1 MRIHLL
7 ITLAL
12 VLSASGS
19 HAAPIKQVNV
29 DQATSLFKQKHY
41 AEALKHFRALLKSSK
56 RKQQTI
62 RLQWNVAR
70 CLEELE
76 RHEEALTE
84 FYGYQAIVK
93 DSKRKK
99 RAKGKIGKLIPKVYG
114 TLKVSCAEP
123 MRLSLS
129 HVPSATPQEAETY
142 DRKTCP
148 ATLRKLRAGR
158 TQITGVHHEGDIRR
172 STIITPGTIQ
182 RIHLEAPPPKAD
194 NTLLIAGVVT
204 TAIVVAGG
212 IYLLSAND
220 AKDADTSLCFD
231 CP

>member
-1 MRIHLL
+1 MKTNVLL
-7 ITLAL
+7 ILAI
-12 VLSASGS
+12 VICAASS
-19 HAAPIKQVNV
+19 QAAPLKQYNV

-70 CLEELE
+70 CLEQLG

-84 FYGYQAIVK
+84 FYGYQSIVK

-99 RAKGKIGKLIPKVYG
+99 RAKTKIGKLIPKVYG
-114 TLKVSCAEP
+114 TLKVTCP
-123 MRLSLS
+123 KLMSLTLL
-129 HVPSATPQEAETY
+129 HVPTAAPDQPETY
-142 DRKTCP
+142 ARKKCP
-148 ATLRKLRAGR
+148 TTLKKLRAGR
-158 TQITGVHHEGDIRR
+158 TQITAVYDGDDIRR
-172 STIITPGTIQ
+172 SAVITPGTIQ
-182 RIHLEAPPPKAD
+182 KIHLTIPPPKAD

-204 TAIVVAGG
+204 TAVVIGAS
-212 IYLLSAND
+212 IYLLT
-220 AKDADTSLCFD
+220 ADDGKGETTNLCFD